1 MCGRFTQRFS
11 LSEIQELLGLAGPA
25 ANLRPRYNV
34 APGQEVAAVRA
45 EGARAGSRCCAG
57 G

>member
-11 LSEIQELLGLAGPA
+11 WREIHELLGLAGPA

-34 APGQEVAAVRA
+34 APGQEDDPACVEPVGEAL
-45 EGARAGSRCCAG
+45 SIP
-57 G
+57 